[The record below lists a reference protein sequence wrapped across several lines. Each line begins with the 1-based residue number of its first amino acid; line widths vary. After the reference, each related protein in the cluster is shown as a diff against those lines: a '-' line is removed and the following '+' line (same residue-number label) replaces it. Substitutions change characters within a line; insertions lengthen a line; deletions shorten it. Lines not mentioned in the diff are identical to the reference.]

1 MRIRNLKPEF
11 WRSDDVTRLAFE
23 HRLLFIGLWSY
34 ADDNGVGADRV
45 VSIAADLF
53 AEDLA
58 RDSHAI
64 RMLIT
69 CGLQALNE
77 GGQIVR
83 YEAAGKR
90 LLYITNWTRHQYI
103 PRPTKGHCYPLPPA
117 EMIESA
123 RSITAC
129 HMRTTCESHVN
140 DMHGTGGQGDRGTGG
155 SLSDPAD
162 SYERARDDSAERETT
177 PAIDL
182 DPSGAVVPAGHA
194 EYPMILIPDDWQPDD
209 LTRAKHPR
217 PDIEAQADAFRD
229 HARAVGR
236 RCHGPAGWN
245 AAFSSW
251 LRKNPPPG
259 QGAATTKARG
269 WVDLVADLAPTDPDT
284 HPDQK
289 AIR

>member
-1 MRIRNLKPEF
+1 MSWDARLVLK
-11 WRSDDVTRLAFE
+11 
-23 HRLLFIGLWSY
+23 GLESY
-34 ADDNGVGADRV
+34 VDDNGVGKD
-45 VSIAADLF
+45 
-53 AEDLA
+53 DLA
-58 RDSHAI
+58 LIVSDVFPHDIAVSPHDTLMRVDAALSALHAAG
-64 RMLIT
+64 LIW
-69 CGLQALNE
+69 
-77 GGQIVR
+77 R
-83 YEAAGKR
+83 YETDSRKY
-90 LLYITNWTRHQYI
+90 LYISSWESVQRINRPSAGRF
-103 PRPTKGHCYPLPPA
+103 PRP
-117 EMIESA
+117 
-123 RSITAC
+123 
-129 HMRTTCESHVN
+129 
-140 DMHGTGGQGDRGTGG
+140 DGTLHFKDSVIRECAVSPHDNAVSPRCWNRGTGEQGNRG